1 MIHPTAVVD
10 PGAEIDSNVEIGPF
24 TVIAS
29 DVQIHSGAVI
39 GSHVTID
46 KYTTVGSD
54 CHIFQHAA
62 IGAVPQDLKFKGEK
76 SIVKIGRGTTIREF
90 VTIHRG
96 TELGGGIT
104 EIGEENFLMAYT
116 HIAHD
121 CFTGRKVIFANAAT
135 LAGHIR
141 VGDCAILGAFVA
153 VHQFVRIG
161 DYAYIGGVS
170 AVTKDIP
177 PYVLASGTPRARLY
191 GLNAVGLKRHKFSN
205 ETMLALKRT
214 YRIIFRLGLT
224 LNEGIERV
232 NAEVDQI
239 PEVVNFIQFI
249 KSSERGITR

>member
-1 MIHPTAVVD
+1 MIHASAIIHATAD
-10 PGAEIDSNVEIGPF
+10 IDSSVEIGPY
-24 TVIAS
+24 TVIAG
-29 DVQIHSGAVI
+29 DVQVGAGTII

-46 KYTTVGSD
+46 QYTTIGPN
-54 CHIFQHAA
+54 CKIFQHAA
-62 IGAVPQDLKFKGEK
+62 IGAVPQDLKFSGEK
-76 SIVKIGRGTTIREF
+76 SVVKIGRGTTVREF

-96 TELGGGIT
+96 TELGEGIT
-104 EIGEENFLMAYT
+104 EIGEENFLMAYV

-121 CFTGRKVIFANAAT
+121 CFTGRKVIFANAAS

-161 DYAYIGGVS
+161 DYAFIGGMS
-170 AVTKDIP
+170 GVTKDIP
-177 PYVLASGTPRARLY
+177 PYVLASGTPRARLH
-191 GLNAVGLKRHKFSN
+191 GLNAVGLKRHRFST

-214 YRIIFRLGLT
+214 YRILFRLGLT

-232 NAEVDQI
+232 TAEVDQI
-239 PEVVNFIQFI
+239 PEVVNFIKFV

>member
-29 DVQIHSGAVI
+29 DVQIHSGAII

-46 KYTTVGSD
+46 QYTTVGCD

-116 HIAHD
+116 HVAHD

-161 DYAYIGGVS
+161 DHAYIGGVS

-191 GLNAVGLKRHKFSN
+191 GLNAVGLKRHNFSK
-205 ETMLALKRT
+205 ETMLALKKT
-214 YRIIFRLGLT
+214 YRILFRLGLT

-232 NAEVDQI
+232 TAEVDQI
-239 PEVVNFIQFI
+239 SEVVSFIKFV

>member
-1 MIHPTAVVD
+1 VIHPTAVVD

-24 TVIAS
+24 TVIAG
-29 DVQIHSGAVI
+29 DVQIHSGAII

-46 KYTTVGSD
+46 RYTTVGSD

-116 HIAHD
+116 HVAHD

-161 DYAYIGGVS
+161 DHAYLGGMT

-191 GLNAVGLKRHKFSN
+191 GLNAVGLKRHNFSK
-205 ETMLALKRT
+205 ETMLALKKT
-214 YRIIFRLGLT
+214 YRILFRLGLT

-232 NAEVDQI
+232 TAEVDQI
-239 PEVVNFIQFI
+239 PEVISFIKFV

>member
-24 TVIAS
+24 TVIAG
-29 DVQIHSGAVI
+29 DVQIHSGAII

-46 KYTTVGSD
+46 RYTTVGSD
-54 CHIFQHAA
+54 CHIFHHAA

-116 HIAHD
+116 HVAHD

-161 DYAYIGGVS
+161 DHAYLGGMT

-191 GLNAVGLKRHKFSN
+191 GLNAVGLKRHNFSK
-205 ETMLALKRT
+205 ETMLALKKT
-214 YRIIFRLGLT
+214 YRILFRLGLT

-232 NAEVDQI
+232 TAEVDQI
-239 PEVVNFIQFI
+239 PEVISFIKFV

>member
-29 DVQIHSGAVI
+29 DVQIHSGAII

-46 KYTTVGSD
+46 QYTTVGCD

-76 SIVKIGRGTTIREF
+76 SVVKIGRGTTIREF

-96 TELGGGIT
+96 TGLGGGIT

-116 HIAHD
+116 HVAHD

-135 LAGHIR
+135 LAGHIK

-153 VHQFVRIG
+153 IHQFVRIG
-161 DYAYIGGVS
+161 DYAYIGGMTG
-170 AVTKDIP
+170 VTKDIP

-191 GLNAVGLKRHKFSN
+191 GLNAVGLKRHNFSK
-205 ETMLALKRT
+205 ETMLALKKT
-214 YRIIFRLGLT
+214 YRILFRLGLT

-232 NAEVDQI
+232 TAEVDQI
-239 PEVVNFIQFI
+239 PEVVSFIKFV

>member
-1 MIHPTAVVD
+1 MIHASAIIHPTAD
-10 PGAEIDSNVEIGPF
+10 IDSTVEIGPY
-24 TVIAS
+24 TVIAR
-29 DVQIHSGAVI
+29 DVQVGAGTII

-46 KYTTVGSD
+46 QYTTIGPN
-54 CHIFQHAA
+54 CKIFQHAA
-62 IGAVPQDLKFKGEK
+62 IGAVPQDLKFSGEK
-76 SIVKIGRGTTIREF
+76 SVVKIGRGTRIREF

-104 EIGEENFLMAYT
+104 EIGEENFLMAYV

-121 CFTGRKVIFANAAT
+121 CFTGRKVIFANAAS

-161 DYAYIGGVS
+161 DYAFIGGVS
-170 AVTKDIP
+170 GVTKDIP
-177 PYVLASGTPRARLY
+177 PYVLASGTPRATLH
-191 GLNAVGLKRHKFSN
+191 GLNAVGLKRHGFST
-205 ETMLALKRT
+205 ETMLALKKT
-214 YRIIFRLGLT
+214 YRILFRLGLS

-232 NAEVDQI
+232 AAEVDQI
-239 PEVVNFIQFI
+239 PEVVNFIKFV

>member
-76 SIVKIGRGTTIREF
+76 SIVKIGRGKTIREF

-96 TELGGGIT
+96 TELVGGIT
-104 EIGEENFLMAYT
+104 EIGEENFLIAYT

-121 CFTGRKVIFANAAT
+121 CFTGRKV
-135 LAGHIR
+135 
-141 VGDCAILGAFVA
+141 
-153 VHQFVRIG
+153 
-161 DYAYIGGVS
+161 
-170 AVTKDIP
+170 
-177 PYVLASGTPRARLY
+177 
-191 GLNAVGLKRHKFSN
+191 
-205 ETMLALKRT
+205 
-214 YRIIFRLGLT
+214 
-224 LNEGIERV
+224 
-232 NAEVDQI
+232 
-239 PEVVNFIQFI
+239 
-249 KSSERGITR
+249 